1 MDENNP
7 DISGNIDSS
16 IVRIFVEQ
24 AFEKEE
30 GGISK
35 TKEIL
40 LQLDFD
46 FGSNR
51 RRFECKEIF
60 RA

>member
-51 RRFECKEIF
+51 RRFEYKEIF